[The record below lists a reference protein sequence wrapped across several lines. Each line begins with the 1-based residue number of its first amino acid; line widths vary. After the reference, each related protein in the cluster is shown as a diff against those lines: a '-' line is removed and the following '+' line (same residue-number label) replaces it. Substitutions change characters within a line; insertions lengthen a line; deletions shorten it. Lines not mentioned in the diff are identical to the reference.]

1 MNQGEP
7 APNGDAGKTPP
18 FAPEAFGKYYLIDR
32 IAMGGMAEI
41 FRAKSF
47 GVGGFENL
55 LVIKRILSHLSV
67 NDQFV
72 RMFMDEAKVSAVL
85 QAANIV
91 RIYDFGK
98 IRENYFIAMECV
110 EGKDVKLLLRK
121 LAERRNLLPREF
133 AVYIAMEAAK
143 GLDYAHKR
151 TAISGQPLN
160 IVHRDVSPSNI
171 LVSYTGEVKVADFGI
186 VKAANCAE
194 DTDAGMLK
202 GKFEYMSPEQ
212 ANGAELD
219 RRSDIF
225 ALGIILHE
233 MLTGRRL
240 FKTDSELKT
249 LERVKRVDVDP
260 PSASNPAVPARLDE
274 IVMRAL
280 AREPDQRYQDARELH
295 ADLLDF
301 LYPASPDLTQQSL
314 AHFMRGLFVD
324 EMETERARTESG
336 SALAR
341 QMHDSASDTDLEP
354 DFDGGRT
361 PTQAAPLLPAKP
373 PSRAPI
379 IIAVVVAVALA
390 LALIGV
396 VGWNAT
402 REPEVQTVQV
412 TNEVKPTTGAI
423 GVTLSPAAS
432 VSLDGQVVG
441 SGELVN
447 IRDLAP
453 GEHLLRVEA
462 AGFVPHEERVSVDAG
477 DKVRLQVTLQPVK
490 AEPASNGARPNTPP
504 TRVVPNQPEP
514 VAAPVAA
521 PISVT
526 VAFNSS
532 PAGADVLVDGR
543 SVGKTPM
550 SWDGGSPG
558 SRYGIE
564 FRLSGYDSVKFSAGL
579 PDGGGRV
586 SYERT
591 LPEKAQGTG
600 KVSINVAGGGWG
612 DIYIEGKKIGSTP
625 KFNYEMPVGRYS
637 IRVKNDATGLDVT
650 QSVTVKAGETQSL
663 AFTAK

>member
-1 MNQGEP
+1 MSPGEP
-7 APNGDAGKTPP
+7 APNDEGSSAAP
-18 FAPEAFGKYYLIDR
+18 FNPEAFGKYYLIDR

-47 GVGGFENL
+47 GHGGFENL
-55 LVIKRILSHLSV
+55 VVIKRILAHLSV

-121 LAERRNLLPREF
+121 LAERRKLLPREF

-151 TAISGQPLN
+151 TAINGQPLN

-212 ANGAELD
+212 AHGADLD

-240 FKTDSELKT
+240 FKTDSEVKT

-260 PSASNPAVPARLDE
+260 PSATNPAVPARLDE

-301 LYPASPDLTQQSL
+301 LYPASPDLTQQSMS
-314 AHFMRGLFVD
+314 HFMRELFTD
-324 EMETERARTESG
+324 EMETERSRTESG
-336 SALAR
+336 STLAR
-341 QMHDSASDTDLEP
+341 QMHDSVPDTELEP
-354 DFDGGRT
+354 EFEGGTRT
-361 PTQAAPLLPAKP
+361 PTHAAPLLPPKQ
-373 PSRAPI
+373 PSRLPI
-379 IIAVVVAVALA
+379 ILAISLVGVLAVTLA
-390 LALIGV
+390 GV
-396 VGWNAT
+396 IGWNAT
-402 REPEVQTVQV
+402 HPAEVKTVTQV
-412 TNEVKPTTGAI
+412 TEVKPTTGAI
-423 GVTLSPAAS
+423 ALKITPETATVELDGVPAGTGAA
-432 VSLDGQVVG
+432 VSLHD
-441 SGELVN
+441 
-447 IRDLAP
+447 IAP
-453 GEHLLRVEA
+453 GDHVVKVSA
-462 AGFVPHEERVSVDAG
+462 PGFVPHEEKVTVEAG
-477 DKVRLQVTLQPVK
+477 DKVRLQVVLQ
-490 AEPASNGARPNTPP
+490 AE
-504 TRVVPNQPEP
+504 RV
-514 VAAPVAA
+514 APVPLPDTPDQPPSTPVQTPVQTPTPSGPRA
-521 PISVT
+521 VGVFT
-526 VAFNSS
+526 SS
-532 PAGADVLVDGR
+532 PSGAEVFVDGKL
-543 SVGKTPM
+543 VGKTPV
-550 SWDGGSPG
+550 SWDDGAAG
-558 SRYGIE
+558 SRYGVE
-564 FRLSGYDSVKFSAGL
+564 YRLTGFDSMRFTASL
-579 PDGGGRV
+579 PDGGGNVPFDRNL
-586 SYERT
+586 T
-591 LPEKAQGTG
+591 EKAVGKG
-600 KVSINVAGGGWG
+600 KVNINVAGNQWG
-612 DIYIEGKKIGSTP
+612 DIYIDGKKIGTTP
-625 KFNYEMPVGRYS
+625 KFGLELPAGRYS
-637 IRVKNDATGLDVT
+637 VRVLNKDAGLDETEMLTITAGQT
-650 QSVTVKAGETQSL
+650 QTL
-663 AFTAK
+663 AFAPK

>member
-1 MNQGEP
+1 MNPGESVP
-7 APNGDAGKTPP
+7 PNSDSGKPP
-18 FAPEAFGKYYLIDR
+18 EFTPEAFGKYYLIDR

-98 IRENYFIAMECV
+98 IRDNYFIAMECV

-121 LAERRNLLPREF
+121 LAERRRSLPREF
-133 AVYIAMEAAK
+133 AVYIALEAAK

-212 ANGAELD
+212 AHGADLD

-240 FKTDSELKT
+240 FKTDSEVKT

-260 PSASNPAVPARLDE
+260 PSALNPAVPARLDE

-280 AREPDQRYQDARELH
+280 AREPDQRFQDAREMH
-295 ADLLDF
+295 AELLEF

-314 AHFMRGLFVD
+314 SHFMRDLFSD
-324 EMETERARTESG
+324 EMESERSRTESG

-341 QMHDSASDTDLEP
+341 QMHDSVADTELEP
-354 DFDGGRT
+354 EFEGNGTT
-361 PTQAAPLLPAKP
+361 PTRAAPLLPPKSQ
-373 PSRAPI
+373 SRAGLFFALFLVGVLA
-379 IIAVVVAVALA
+379 IALV
-390 LALIGV
+390 GV
-396 VGWNAT
+396 IGWNAMQ
-402 REPEVQTVQV
+402 EPVVPVEPVVEAAV
-412 TNEVKPTTGAI
+412 TTGI
-423 GVTLSPAAS
+423 LTLRISPATAT
-432 VSLDGQVVG
+432 VTVDGVAAG
-441 SGELVN
+441 TGEAVTVK
-447 IRDLAP
+447 DLQP
-453 GEHLLRVEA
+453 GEHTVVVTA
-462 AGFVPHEERVSVDAG
+462 PGFKSHEEKVTVEAG
-477 DKVRLQVTLQPVK
+477 DKVRLQVTLPAEK
-490 AEPASNGARPNTPP
+490 AA
-504 TRVVPNQPEP
+504 VVPQTPQQTTQTPAQPP
-514 VAAPVAA
+514 VEGVKVVAQ
-521 PISVT
+521 
-526 VAFNSS
+526 FNSN
-532 PAGADVLVDGR
+532 PPGADVFVDR
-543 SVGKTPM
+543 RLIGKTPV
-550 SWDGGSPG
+550 SWDAGAAG
-558 SRYGIE
+558 SRYGVE
-564 FRLSGYDSVKFSAGL
+564 FRLSGYDTVGFSASM
-579 PDGGGRV
+579 PSAGGNV
-586 SYERT
+586 SFDKT
-591 LPEKAQGTG
+591 MQEKVAAMG
-600 KVSINVAGGGWG
+600 KASINVAGGGWG
-612 DIYIEGKKIGSTP
+612 DIYIDGKIIGPTP
-625 KFNYEMPVGRYS
+625 KFNYELPAGRYS
-637 IRVKNDATGLDVT
+637 LRVLNKDSGLDFNQALVIT
-650 QSVTVKAGETQSL
+650 AGQTTSVV
-663 AFTAK
+663 AKIE

>member
-7 APNGDAGKTPP
+7 APGGDAGKAPP
-18 FAPEAFGKYYLIDR
+18 FNPEAFGKYYLIDR

-121 LAERRNLLPREF
+121 LAGRRNLLPREF

-194 DTDAGMLK
+194 NTDAGMLK

-212 ANGAELD
+212 ANGVDLD

-260 PSASNPAVPARLDE
+260 PSALNPAVPARLDE

-341 QMHDSASDTDLEP
+341 EMHDSAADMDLEP
-354 DFDGGRT
+354 EFDGGRT
-361 PTQAAPLLPAKP
+361 PTHAAPLLPAKA

-379 IIAVVVAVALA
+379 IIAVVVAIAFALA
-390 LALIGV
+390 LVGV

-402 REPEVQTVQV
+402 RVPEVQTV
-412 TNEVKPTTGAI
+412 TNEVRPTTGAI
-423 GVTLSPAAS
+423 GVALTPAAT

-441 SGELVN
+441 SGAVVN

-453 GEHLLRVEA
+453 GEHVLRVEA
-462 AGFVPHEERVSVDAG
+462 AGFVAHEERVSVEAG
-477 DKVRLQVTLQPVK
+477 DKVRLSVTLQPVK
-490 AEPASNGARPNTPP
+490 AEPVPTSARPNTPP
-504 TRVVPNQPEP
+504 PSRIVPTQAAPS
-514 VAAPVAA
+514 VAAPAA
-521 PISVT
+521 PIAVFA
-526 VAFNSS
+526 AFNSTPS
-532 PAGADVLVDGR
+532 GADVLVEGR

-550 SWDGGSPG
+550 TWDGGTAG
-558 SRYGIE
+558 SRYSVE
-564 FRLSGYDSVKFSAGL
+564 LRLTGYDSAKFSAGL
-579 PDGGGRV
+579 PEGGGRV
-586 SYERT
+586 SYERS
-591 LPEKAQGTG
+591 LAEKPSGSG
-600 KVSINVAGGGWG
+600 KVNINVSGVPWA
-612 DIYIEGKKIGSTP
+612 DIYINGKKIGQTP
-625 KFNYEMPVGRYS
+625 KFNYPMPVGQYTVQ
-637 IRVKNDATGLDVT
+637 VKNETAGLDQT
-650 QSVTVKAGETQSL
+650 KTVTVTAGGTSAV
-663 AFTAK
+663 AFTAQ

>member
-7 APNGDAGKTPP
+7 APGGDAGKAPA
-18 FAPEAFGKYYLIDR
+18 FNPEAFGKYYLIDR

-121 LAERRNLLPREF
+121 LAERRSLLPREF

-212 ANGAELD
+212 ANGADID

-341 QMHDSASDTDLEP
+341 QMHDSAADMDLEP
-354 DFDGGRT
+354 EFDGGRT
-361 PTQAAPLLPAKP
+361 PTHAAPLLPAKA
-373 PSRAPI
+373 PSRAP
-379 IIAVVVAVALA
+379 ALV
-390 LALIGV
+390 GV

-402 REPEVQTVQV
+402 HVPEVQTV

-423 GVTLSPAAS
+423 GVSLTPAAT

-441 SGELVN
+441 SGTVVN

-453 GEHLLRVEA
+453 GDHVLRVESV
-462 AGFVPHEERVSVDAG
+462 GFVPHEERVSVEAG
-477 DKVRLQVTLQPVK
+477 DKVRLTIALQPVK
-490 AEPASNGARPNTPP
+490 AEPVSNGARPNNQPP
-504 TRVVPNQPEP
+504 PRVVPTQAAPS
-514 VAAPVAA
+514 VAAPAA
-521 PISVT
+521 PIAV
-526 VAFNSS
+526 VATFSS
-532 PAGADVLVDGR
+532 TPSGADVLVDGR

-550 SWDGGSPG
+550 SWDGGTAG
-558 SRYGIE
+558 SRYSIE
-564 FRLSGYDSVKFSAGL
+564 LRLAGYDSAKFSAGL
-579 PDGGGRV
+579 PEGGGRV

-591 LPEKAQGTG
+591 LQEKPSGTG
-600 KVSINVAGGGWG
+600 KVNINVAGVPWA
-612 DIYIEGKKIGSTP
+612 DIYINGKKIGQTP
-625 KFNYEMPVGRYS
+625 KFNYPLPVGQYTVQ
-637 IRVKNDATGLDVT
+637 VKNETAGLDQT
-650 QSVTVKAGETQSL
+650 KTVTVTAGGTSPV

>member
-1 MNQGEP
+1 MNPGEP
-7 APNGDAGKTPP
+7 SPPTDAASPP
-18 FAPEAFGKYYLIDR
+18 EFTPEAFGKYYLIDR

-55 LVIKRILSHLSV
+55 VVIKRILSHLSV

-85 QAANIV
+85 QASNIV

-98 IRENYFIAMECV
+98 IRDNYFIAMECV

-121 LAERRNLLPREF
+121 LAERRKLLPREF

-171 LVSYTGEVKVADFGI
+171 LVSYTGEIKVADFGI

-212 ANGAELD
+212 AHGAELD

-240 FKTDSELKT
+240 FKTDSEVKT

-260 PSASNPAVPARLDE
+260 PSALNPAVPARLDE

-280 AREPDQRYQDARELH
+280 SREPDQRYQDARELH

-314 AHFMRGLFVD
+314 SHFMRELFVD
-324 EMETERARTESG
+324 EMESERSRTESG

-341 QMHDSASDTDLEP
+341 QMHDSVADTELEP
-354 DFDGGRT
+354 EFEGGTRT
-361 PTQAAPLLPAKP
+361 PTQAAPLLPPRA
-373 PSRAPI
+373 PSRVPI
-379 IIAVVVAVALA
+379 AIAITLVALLAVALV
-390 LALIGV
+390 GV
-396 VGWNAT
+396 LGWNAFHT
-402 REPEVQTVQV
+402 PNVQTVNV
-412 TNEVKPTTGAI
+412 PTEVKPTTGAI
-423 GVTLSPAAS
+423 ALKVTPSTATVTL
-432 VSLDGQVVG
+432 DGTPQA
-441 SGELVN
+441 SGETVG
-447 IRDLAP
+447 IHDLTP
-453 GEHLLRVEA
+453 GEHSLKVEA
-462 AGFVPHEERVSVDAG
+462 PGFVTHEEKVQVEAG
-477 DKVRLQVTLQPVK
+477 DKVRLQVVLTAVPAPAVPHTTEVPSTPPPQTVVSTAPAVK
-490 AEPASNGARPNTPP
+490 A
-504 TRVVPNQPEP
+504 
-514 VAAPVAA
+514 VA
-521 PISVT
+521 
-526 VAFNSS
+526 AFNSS
-532 PAGADVLVDGR
+532 PGGADVYVDGKR
-543 SVGKTPM
+543 IGTTPI
-550 SWDGGSPG
+550 SWDSGAAG
-558 SRYGIE
+558 SRYLVE
-564 FRLSGYDSVKFSAGL
+564 YRLSGYDSAKFSAA
-579 PDGGGRV
+579 
-586 SYERT
+586 
-591 LPEKAQGTG
+591 LPEAGGTVSFDRNLSEKVVGTG
-600 KVSINVAGGGWG
+600 KVNINVSGNVWG
-612 DIYIEGKKIGSTP
+612 DIYVDGKKVGTTP
-625 KFNYEMPVGRYS
+625 KFNYELPAGRYS
-637 IRVKNDATGLDVT
+637 VRVLNADSGLDKT
-650 QSVTVKAGETQSL
+650 QSVTIKAGETQTL
-663 AFTAK
+663 AFSP